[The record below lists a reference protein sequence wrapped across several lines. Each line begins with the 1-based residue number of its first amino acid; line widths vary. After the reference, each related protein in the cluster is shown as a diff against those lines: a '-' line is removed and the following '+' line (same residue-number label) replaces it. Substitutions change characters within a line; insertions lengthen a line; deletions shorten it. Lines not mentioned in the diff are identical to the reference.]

1 MSYSEVYNL
10 PVAYRKWFINRLVQD
25 FKQRKD
31 AIEGNGENESNHSN
45 MDKLKQ
51 FEDMLSKKS

>member
-1 MSYSEVYNL
+1 MSYSEVYRL
-10 PVAYRKWFINRLVQD
+10 PVAYRKWFISRLVQD
-25 FKQRKD
+25 FKQRKN
-31 AIEGNGENESNHSN
+31 AIEGNNTDESNHSN